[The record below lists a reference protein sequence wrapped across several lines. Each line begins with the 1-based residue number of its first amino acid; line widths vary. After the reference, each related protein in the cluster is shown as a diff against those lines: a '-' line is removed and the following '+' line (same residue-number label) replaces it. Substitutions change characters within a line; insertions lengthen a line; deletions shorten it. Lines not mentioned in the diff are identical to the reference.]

1 MQLLN
6 VTNFPIYLPR
16 DKAQGPFGEPFED
29 VAVTEG
35 VASTSDPSFIV
46 DGYEPTNG
54 DAVQLSYTAGGS
66 LPTGFSAFT
75 TYYVISA
82 NDATGSFSLSATK
95 GGTSV
100 SHITTTTG
108 GVNVVMHLL
117 SDQEQEIPLP
127 FKPGYGSVVVANLSA
142 GTLVLQGAADS
153 GGGFDMP
160 QGPGAWSTIVSV
172 GAGAMALAQLSYDW
186 IRVSTS
192 GTLALLQN

>member
-16 DKAQGPFGEPFED
+16 DVAQGPFGEPFED
-29 VAVTEG
+29 VTIVEG
-35 VASTSDPSFIV
+35 TGTTDPIFTI

-54 DAVQLSYTAGGS
+54 DAMQLDFTAGGS

-75 TYYVISA
+75 TYYVVGA
-82 NDATGSFSLSATK
+82 NAATGAFSLSATK
-95 GGTSV
+95 GGASI
-100 SHITTTTG
+100 SHNTVTTG
-108 GVNVVMHLL
+108 GVNMVAHLL

-142 GTLVLQGAADS
+142 GTLVLQGAADA
-153 GGGFDMP
+153 GAGFDAP
-160 QGPGAWSTIVSV
+160 QGPGAWNTIVSV
-172 GAGAMALAQLSYDW
+172 GAGAMALAKLSYDW